1 MGMPSI
7 VRDSGLRLCFCPN
20 INRGSGSLRYFYMDM
35 PSCARD
41 SDLPSYFLLS
51 CARDSD
57 LPSYFYTG
65 TPNFARD
72 SGLRSYFYTD
82 MPNLARNCGL
92 LAQLCTPFPFAFVL
106 LHFSPVC
113 PRSAAARVPF
123 A

>member
-1 MGMPSI
+1 MG
-7 VRDSGLRLCFCPN
+7 
-20 INRGSGSLRYFYMDM
+20 M

-41 SDLPSYFLLS
+41 SDLPSDFLLS
-51 CARDSD
+51 CARDSN

-72 SGLRSYFYTD
+72 SGLRSYFYMD

-113 PRSAAARVPF
+113 PLSAAARVPC
-123 A
+123 ARGLP